1 LGEEKPEEEL
11 MGNIVDAFIL
21 CAAFCNLFFLEVVVI
36 LSNILAFSRIKW

>member
-21 CAAFCNLFFLEVVVI
+21 CAYYCNLFSGKVMVV
-36 LSNILAFSRIKW
+36 LSNILAFFAT